1 MATGCFC
8 QLLRRADLLELIFN
22 PVALTAVDH
31 RRQDGADGQR
41 REQDLPGGQQEALF
55 AGRRGPQQPEVA
67 LFGRRRR
74 PDHRSPLQ
82 EPAQGRKR
90 AQGDSRQPGDLRLRA
105 EAGLESPASRKGATM
120 RVLSSPQSRIVI
132 HGT

>member
-1 MATGCFC
+1 M
-8 QLLRRADLLELIFN
+8 RRVGPSDLIFN

-31 RRQDGADGQR
+31 RRQDGADRQR

-55 AGRRGPQQPEVA
+55 TGRRGPQQPQVA
-67 LFGRRRR
+67 LFSRRRR
-74 PDHRSPLQ
+74 PDHRSPVQ

-105 EAGLESPASRKGATM
+105 EAGLESPASRQGATM
-120 RVLSSPQSRIVI
+120 RVLSSPQSHIVI